1 MNSGPIDNGLNNKS
15 IDNSLSGKDPGDI
28 TYAYSNVDPR
38 FGPLGPANIPEQLNT
53 SIASSVHWTIDSG
66 GRWTPQP
73 NKLEID
79 LTDIKGAIFDLDG
92 FLVNSEKPIV
102 ECIFLAARELIRE
115 AKSDSS
121 AEIPEGVLNRI
132 NKEAL
137 GNADNKMSATV
148 QKILNDSGLMPAS
161 IAHLNQDQFIKHFTD
176 MRAKN
181 FENLIDSGAF
191 KSLYAAIELIRDLSI
206 KLNGKVGIYTGSPE
220 KNADLEIKAIGLDK
234 YIPKEYRVYAS
245 DLQPGQT
252 KPEPNGFHLAMKRM
266 EIKEGDL
273 WISGGDRWKDFAGAA
288 AAGGCKYFIAV
299 PENLDMSSF
308 RKKGREIAAGDL
320 RDVSENVKG
329 LVDKDKLS
337 ATNSLVILGS
347 LGRERIKLGAAS

>member
-1 MNSGPIDNGLNNKS
+1 MIDPMG
-15 IDNSLSGKDPGDI
+15 
-28 TYAYSNVDPR
+28 
-38 FGPLGPANIPEQLNT
+38 
-53 SIASSVHWTIDSG
+53 HW
-66 GRWTPQP
+66 RPQP
-73 NKLEID
+73 NEMKID

-115 AKSDSS
+115 AKSDQS

-148 QKILNDSGLMPAS
+148 QKILNESDLMPKS
-161 IAHLNQDQFIKHFTD
+161 LSYLSEDEFIKHFMD

-181 FENLIDSGAF
+181 FKELIDSGSF
-191 KSLYAAIELIRDLSI
+191 KALHAAIEVIKELSI

-234 YIPKEYRVYAS
+234 FIPKEYRVYAS

-252 KPEPNGFHLAMKRM
+252 KPEPNGFHLAMKKM
-266 EIKEGDL
+266 GIQEGES

-288 AAGGCKYFIAV
+288 AAGSCKYFIAV
-299 PENLDMSSF
+299 PENLDPSSF
-308 RKKGREIAAGDL
+308 IKKGREIESGDL
-320 RDVSENVKG
+320 KDVSERVKN
-329 LVDKDKLS
+329 LVVKNKQG
-337 ATNSLVILGS
+337 AVEALVILGS
-347 LGRERIKLGAAS
+347 LGEERLKFSTAT